1 MRHSIFSV
9 ILLGILLGATF
20 FFMPQLVLGIF
31 ILFVII
37 RLLHVAFMGHRW
49 YGHGYYGHAYG
60 HGYGYGTGCDCGYG
74 YNQGYESDCNCGHGH
89 YQDHHHGHGPMKGHM
104 LHFAFMGHGYYGHG
118 YYGSGRGCEYEYG
131 RGYGSGC
138 DCDRAHEFHYD
149 HHHHHGFGPIQGPL
163 FHWADKIRNMS
174 EEEFTEFKNKMDK
187 GFGFDFH
194 GRNYGRNKDCNCR
207 ENNEAA
213 GDSDS
218 GEKKEETT
226 KL

>member
-9 ILLGILLGATF
+9 ILIGILFGATF
-20 FFMPQLVLGIF
+20 FFMPHLVLGIF

-104 LHFAFMGHGYYGHG
+104 
-118 YYGSGRGCEYEYG
+118 
-131 RGYGSGC
+131 
-138 DCDRAHEFHYD
+138 
-149 HHHHHGFGPIQGPL
+149 

>member
-9 ILLGILLGATF
+9 ILLGILFGATF

-60 HGYGYGTGCDCGYG
+60 HGHGYGPGCDCGYG
-74 YNQGYESDCNCGHGH
+74 SDQGYESDCNCGPGH
-89 YQDHHHGHGPMKGHM
+89 YQNHHHGHGPMKGHM
-104 LHFAFMGHGYYGHG
+104 
-118 YYGSGRGCEYEYG
+118 
-131 RGYGSGC
+131 
-138 DCDRAHEFHYD
+138 
-149 HHHHHGFGPIQGPL
+149 

-174 EEEFTEFKNKMDK
+174 EEEFTEFKDNMDK
-187 GFGFDFH
+187 GFGFSFR
-194 GRNYGRNKDCNCR
+194 GSKYGSDKKYNNQAK
-207 ENNEAA
+207 NEAPT
-213 GDSDS
+213 DSDS
-218 GEKKEETT
+218 NEKKEETT